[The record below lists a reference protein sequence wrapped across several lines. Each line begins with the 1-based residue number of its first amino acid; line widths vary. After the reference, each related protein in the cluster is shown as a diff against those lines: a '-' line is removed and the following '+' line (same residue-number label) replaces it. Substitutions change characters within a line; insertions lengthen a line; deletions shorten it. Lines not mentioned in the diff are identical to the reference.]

1 MCSRA
6 LDNNC
11 EISRNISR
19 YVYGKVLQVYIYRRV
34 GVDYK
39 NWITITIRARLL
51 IGDYDFDYMLK
62 YLIMIMSMITTS

>member
-1 MCSRA
+1 MEKYYRYICS
-6 LDNNC
+6 
-11 EISRNISR
+11 
-19 YVYGKVLQVYIYRRV
+19 RV

-39 NWITITIRARLL
+39 NGITITIRARLL